1 MRCLTRLL
9 CVSALLVSVAFAE
22 SLSETR
28 KKAEQG
34 DADAQNN
41 LGKMYASG
49 ESGSKDYAEA
59 LRWYRKAAEQ
69 GHARAQNNIG
79 TLYLNG
85 NGVPKDSA
93 EAVRRY
99 REAAEQGDA
108 FAQFNLGGMY
118 LNGNLR
124 EDPPEFWARL
134 SGVPSADRRRTL
146 PTLEIS
152 ARGRVEIAADTIAQ
166 SVHFDVA
173 TRLATTPTPSDAS
186 FQLDVA
192 LAQKA
197 LPVTSVL
204 RSKFFDVGELMALA
218 DAFSPSRPPPS
229 AAPAPAVTETV
240 VLAPPDPALPLNHGP
255 LGVPFWGGLRGTIAL
270 ALVLSVPA
278 AFAVRQTLEVVTFG
292 VVLLSLVGQG
302 LTVPWLTR
310 RLGLAGEEAARPAL
324 RDTLMFMGLIDV
336 QETIIGRK
344 ARNTGHKA
352 LRARAIVD
360 LAD

>member
-255 LGVPFWGGLRGTIAL
+255 LGVPFWGGLRGSFAL
-270 ALVLSVPA
+270 ELAAVQFHPYRIDGVRAAVVPP
-278 AFAVRQTLEVVTFG
+278 
-292 VVLLSLVGQG
+292 S
-302 LTVPWLTR
+302 
-310 RLGLAGEEAARPAL
+310 ARSTP
-324 RDTLMFMGLIDV
+324 
-336 QETIIGRK
+336 
-344 ARNTGHKA
+344 
-352 LRARAIVD
+352 
-360 LAD
+360 

>member
-1 MRCLTRLL
+1 MHGSTMRCLTRLL
-9 CVSALLVSVAFAE
+9 CVSALLVSVSFAE

-134 SGVPSADRRRTL
+134 SGVPSA
-146 PTLEIS
+146 
-152 ARGRVEIAADTIAQ
+152 G
-166 SVHFDVA
+166 
-173 TRLATTPTPSDAS
+173 
-186 FQLDVA
+186 
-192 LAQKA
+192 
-197 LPVTSVL
+197 
-204 RSKFFDVGELMALA
+204 
-218 DAFSPSRPPPS
+218 
-229 AAPAPAVTETV
+229 
-240 VLAPPDPALPLNHGP
+240 
-255 LGVPFWGGLRGTIAL
+255 
-270 ALVLSVPA
+270 
-278 AFAVRQTLEVVTFG
+278 
-292 VVLLSLVGQG
+292 
-302 LTVPWLTR
+302 
-310 RLGLAGEEAARPAL
+310 
-324 RDTLMFMGLIDV
+324 
-336 QETIIGRK
+336 
-344 ARNTGHKA
+344 
-352 LRARAIVD
+352 
-360 LAD
+360 